1 MAMQT
6 FDVIVIGAG
15 PAGEVVAG
23 RLAQRGGRSVA
34 IVERH
39 LVGGECSFYACMPS
53 KALLRP
59 GELLDEVA
67 RVPGAAEALDGGGVH
82 VAEALA
88 RRDEI
93 VHDLDDSAQLPW
105 LQERGVTLVRGSA
118 RFEGERRVRVGDLL
132 LEAREA
138 VVVATGS
145 GAFLPPIPGL
155 AEVEPWTSREVTT
168 TSDVPRRLVVLGG
181 GVVGVEMAQAWR
193 SLGSEVAVI
202 EGGPRILA
210 REEAFASEQVA
221 AALAERG
228 IELHTGRHAT
238 RVARDDDGTITVQL
252 GEADGGGPDD
262 GGPDDGDADGGSPD
276 GRGSVSG
283 DRLLVAVG
291 RRPHTTD
298 LGLETIGLEPGRSIA
313 VDDTLRATGHDWL
326 YAIGDVNGRVLLT
339 HMGKYQGRIAADQIL
354 GAGDERVEVDGPR
367 SPRVIF
373 TDPQVAAV
381 GHTLASALDA
391 GIAAEAI
398 DLPTSGTAGGSFVGR
413 GAPGTSR
420 FVVDRS
426 RGVLVGATFVGPE
439 VSDFLQAA
447 TIAIVGE
454 VPIARL
460 VHAVAPFPARS
471 EIWLKF
477 LEAYES

>member
-1 MAMQT
+1 
-6 FDVIVIGAG
+6 
-15 PAGEVVAG
+15 
-23 RLAQRGGRSVA
+23 RSVA
-34 IVERH
+34 IVERD

-88 RRDEI
+88 RRDEV
-93 VHDLDDSAQLPW
+93 VHDRDDSAQLPW
-105 LQERGVTLVRGSA
+105 LQERGVTIVRGSA
-118 RFEGERRVRVGDLL
+118 RFEGERRVRVGDLV

-155 AEVEPWTSREVTT
+155 AEVRPWTNREVTT

-228 IELHTGRHAT
+228 VELHTGRQAT
-238 RVARDDDGTITVQL
+238 RARRDDDGTITVQL
-252 GEADGGGPDD
+252 GGPDGG
-262 GGPDDGDADGGSPD
+262 
-276 GRGSVSG
+276 GSVSG

-291 RRPHTTD
+291 RRPNTTD

-313 VDDTLRATGHDWL
+313 VDDALRVDGHDWL

-339 HMGKYQGRIAADQIL
+339 HMGKYQGRIAADNIL
-354 GAGDERVEVDGPR
+354 GAGDERVEVDGLR

-426 RGVLVGATFVGPE
+426 GGVLVGATFVGPE

-447 TIAIVGE
+447 TIAIVAA